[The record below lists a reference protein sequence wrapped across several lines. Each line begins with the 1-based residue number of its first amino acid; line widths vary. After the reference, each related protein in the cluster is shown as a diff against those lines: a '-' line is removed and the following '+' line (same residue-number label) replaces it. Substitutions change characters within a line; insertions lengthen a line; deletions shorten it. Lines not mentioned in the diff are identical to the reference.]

1 MFGLGVPELMVIFVI
16 ALVVFGP
23 KKLPELG
30 KALGKGIA
38 EFKRA
43 TEEVKE
49 TIETEVRKAESSVDM
64 DKLKAE
70 IESAQ
75 TAMNTALKTDSPAA
89 PAAPAGTTDTA
100 AATPAGAEG
109 KETSQDPKSTADPYD
124 KSSNG
129 QDRQA
134 GEQTAKA

>member
-1 MFGLGVPELMVIFVI
+1 MFGLGLPELIVIFVI

-49 TIETEVRKAESSVDM
+49 TIETEVRSVERNM
-64 DKLKAE
+64 EIEKLKAAFE
-70 IESAQ
+70 GKEAEMK
-75 TAMNTALKTDSPAA
+75 TAEAA
-89 PAAPAGTTDTA
+89 KAAGTPDAVGNESKETQV
-100 AATPAGAEG
+100 AEG
-109 KETSQDPKSTADPYD
+109 KGTDVYGKS
-124 KSSNG
+124 
-129 QDRQA
+129 
-134 GEQTAKA
+134 

>member
-1 MFGLGVPELMVIFVI
+1 MFGLGLPELIVIFVI

-43 TEEVKE
+43 TDEMKE
-49 TIETEVRKAESSVDM
+49 TIETEVRKVESTVDM

-70 IESAQ
+70 VEGAQ
-75 TAMNTALKTDSPAA
+75 TALTTPVHTA
-89 PAAPAGTTDTA
+89 AAPAGPPDA
-100 AATPAGAEG
+100 AATALADSGGGIEKKDQQSSADSYGAAEKDQAKQTG
-109 KETSQDPKSTADPYD
+109 GNTA
-124 KSSNG
+124 
-129 QDRQA
+129 
-134 GEQTAKA
+134 

>member
-1 MFGLGVPELMVIFVI
+1 MFGLGLPELIVIFII

-49 TIETEVRKAESSVDM
+49 TIETEVRKVESSVDL

-70 IESAQ
+70 VESAQ
-75 TAMNTALKTDSPAA
+75 AAITTPVHAAAA
-89 PAAPAGTTDTA
+89 PAAPAGTPDTA
-100 AATPAGAEG
+100 AASSDGPDGVG
-109 KETSQDPKSTADPYD
+109 KEKDEQSSADSYGTAEKD
-124 KSSNG
+124 
-129 QDRQA
+129 QA
-134 GEQTAKA
+134 KQTGGKTA

>member
-1 MFGLGVPELMVIFVI
+1 MFGLGVPELIVIFII

-30 KALGKGIA
+30 KALGRGIA

-43 TEEVKE
+43 TDEVKE

-64 DKLKAE
+64 DKLKTE

-75 TAMNTALKTDSPAA
+75 SAVNTALHTASPAA
-89 PAAPAGTTDTA
+89 PTPAGTSDAVAAPATD
-100 AATPAGAEG
+100 AEG
-109 KETSQDPKSTADPYD
+109 KGGE
-124 KSSNG
+124 
-129 QDRQA
+129 QDRQQA
-134 GEQTAKA
+134 SDAYGKAENGPDRPASGQTPSA

>member
-1 MFGLGVPELMVIFVI
+1 MFGLGLPELIVIFVI

-49 TIETEVRKAESSVDM
+49 TIETEVRSVERNM
-64 DKLKAE
+64 EIEKLKA
-70 IESAQ
+70 AV
-75 TAMNTALKTDSPAA
+75 
-89 PAAPAGTTDTA
+89 
-100 AATPAGAEG
+100 EG
-109 KETSQDPKSTADPYD
+109 KEAEAMAAETANAAGSENEGTQAEKEKGTDAYGKS
-124 KSSNG
+124 
-129 QDRQA
+129 
-134 GEQTAKA
+134 

>member
-1 MFGLGVPELMVIFVI
+1 MFGLGLPELIVIFVI

-49 TIETEVRKAESSVDM
+49 TIETEVRSVERNM
-64 DKLKAE
+64 EIEKLKA
-70 IESAQ
+70 AV
-75 TAMNTALKTDSPAA
+75 
-89 PAAPAGTTDTA
+89 
-100 AATPAGAEG
+100 EG
-109 KETSQDPKSTADPYD
+109 KEAEIKATETIKAAETDKTAETKKTTGSETAELQVAKEKGTDAYGKS
-124 KSSNG
+124 
-129 QDRQA
+129 
-134 GEQTAKA
+134 